1 MATLGKQMIILT
13 IFVIIMIFTINT
25 TSSLPIDDDDG
36 DVEVTGDFSD
46 DDKDTGSCTLFTPCQ
61 VGSDTCSSCT
71 MTCIQ
76 RAAGNP
82 NGYCFPSSTSDAM
95 WS

>member
-1 MATLGKQMIILT
+1 MVGKQVIILT
-13 IFVIIMIFTINT
+13 IIVIIMIFTINT
-25 TSSLPIDDDDG
+25 TSPLPIDDVDGDDG
-36 DVEVTGDFSD
+36 SSDFVVD
-46 DDKDTGSCTLFTPCQ
+46 DFEDTGSCTLFTPCQ
-61 VGSDTCSSCT
+61 VGSNTCSSCT

-76 RAAGNP
+76 RDVGNP